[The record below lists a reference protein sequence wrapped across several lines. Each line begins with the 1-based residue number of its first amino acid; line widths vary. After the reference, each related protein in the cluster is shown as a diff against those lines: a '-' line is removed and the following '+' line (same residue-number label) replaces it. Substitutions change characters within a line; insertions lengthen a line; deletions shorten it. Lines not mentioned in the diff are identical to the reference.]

1 MTRMVTLLTALCLL
15 TSAATASAQQPPESE
30 EARREQSGIEG
41 EPIPLDSKDSKY
53 NDYLD
58 RVREMIKRK
67 WEYPCVKDDATGR
80 CEYKF
85 AQLVI
90 EFGILKDGR
99 VPFVIVRQPSEFD
112 IYDKSAVQAIR
123 LASSFPPVP
132 PELMARMKPGSAG
145 ISIRVAFNY
154 QLAATEREAIQRA
167 REVEARPA
175 APVPAQQAP

>member
-1 MTRMVTLLTALCLL
+1 MTRVARRATLLVALCLL
-15 TSAATASAQQPPESE
+15 TSAATASAQQPAESE
-30 EARREQSGIEG
+30 EAWRQQSGIEG
-41 EPIPLDSKDSKY
+41 EPISLDSKDPEYK
-53 NDYLD
+53 DYLD
-58 RVREMIKRK
+58 RVMRMIRQKRADS
-67 WEYPCVKDDATGR
+67 CVVARG
-80 CEYKF
+80 YKS
-85 AQLVI
+85 AQVVI

-99 VPFVIVRQPSEFD
+99 VPFVIVREQSEFD
-112 IYDKSAVQAIR
+112 IYDEYAANAIK
-123 LASSFPPVP
+123 LASPFPPVP